1 MHRDA
6 AYAYGVMLA
15 GKLKELIP
23 RQQFEVPIQAAIGA
37 RVIARENIRAIRKDV
52 LAKCYGGDITRKR
65 KLLEKQKEG
74 KKRMKMVGRVEVP
87 QEAFIAALSTSGPG
101 EKPSK

>member
-1 MHRDA
+1 
-6 AYAYGVMLA
+6 
-15 GKLKELIP
+15 
-23 RQQFEVPIQAAIGA
+23 VPIQAAIGA
-37 RVIARENIRAIRKDV
+37 RVIARENIRAMRKDV

-87 QEAFIAALSTSGPG
+87 QEAFIAALSTGPAPEKSG
-101 EKPSK
+101 KR